1 METKEIK
8 EKRETRDSFVFYR
21 SFEKAISMS
30 ELEDSQQL
38 EIYRMISQ
46 YALDGIMPEGH
57 GITMAIFTLIQ
68 PQIDANYRKYENG
81 KKNRGNKSKTGE
93 PAGGFDDEAGEAN

>member
-1 METKEIK
+1 MET
-8 EKRETRDSFVFYR
+8 RSTRDSFVFYR
-21 SFEKAISMS
+21 SFEQAISLS

-68 PQIDANYRKYENG
+68 PQIDANYRRYENG
-81 KKNRGNKSKTGE
+81 KKNRGKTKSKTAE
-93 PAGGFDDEAGEAN
+93 TAGFDDEAGEAT